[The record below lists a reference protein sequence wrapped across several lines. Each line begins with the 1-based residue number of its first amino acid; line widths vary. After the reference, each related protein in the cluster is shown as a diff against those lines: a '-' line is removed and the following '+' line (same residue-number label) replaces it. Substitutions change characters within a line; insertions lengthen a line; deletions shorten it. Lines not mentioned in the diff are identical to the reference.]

1 MAVKKRK
8 IAVCV
13 MLLLLMCFSTAAAV
27 MVTGAYTEG
36 DYEYLRTPSGAAVVY
51 FNGDPATQ
59 VLHIPDTLG
68 GLPVTSL
75 EWGAFG
81 SLHQLR
87 EVFIPDSVLSVK
99 DEAFLNCTGL
109 ETVHIGKR
117 VRLMEGNPFDG
128 CVSLK
133 NIDLPEE
140 NAAFSLVSG
149 ALIEKSE
156 MRLVCWPGGRTQKE
170 YLVPAGVRVI
180 GDSAFCGKK
189 NLQTVVIPE
198 SVHSVH
204 ATAFND
210 GYGQRMDVLLDI
222 RGSQAA
228 HAYAQKNGMRFTYEP
243 TEEEVQQ
250 QQYEQGVQLMQQG
263 RLDEAKALFE
273 QLPDHEGAQ
282 QRAQICQLLLLPVGH
297 TVQLGHWEQNGSA
310 EDGMEPI
317 EWVVAQQQ
325 QGDLLLICKSFLT
338 QRAFHVGNSDVAWK
352 TSDLRKWLNEDFL
365 QTAFDAHEQAMLGR
379 RTIVSHSPSQSQT
392 RDIVFVPSEE
402 EIQAMLPFFDLPAR
416 AHGVKDTTWSWLRDT
431 NGASMAQ
438 AWVWKQKKVSMFA
451 AAQRLPVMPAVYVR
465 YDLLRQQLLDA
476 ADMDGAVYQAAAAAF
491 DAEDYDEAHRLFG
504 LIRGYGDAQQRCDQT
519 DEIIRSLIKPGVHIF
534 FGHYEQ
540 DDDLANGPDPIEWI
554 VLDREDDRALAITK
568 DMIIA
573 PTVDNY
579 PTGET
584 VTYPYIYHQGYDK
597 WVNSID
603 TTWEKSVLRSSLNTL
618 FLEEAFTPEEQRAI
632 HLAQVEAEARPFGAT
647 SADAGADTQDRIFIL
662 SASEVSR
669 YMPMTGDRETQYS
682 KTIEKRQTYWQTKSV
697 EKRWMLRH
705 PTIYSRQ
712 GHNQVF
718 GVDENGQFTEKLQ
731 NTSPI
736 RPACWID
743 LQKAGDL
750 VRRAEPE
757 TIIDQWTV
765 GEQVTFGRF
774 EQDNSPS
781 NGDEPLQWV
790 VIARE
795 GNRALLLSRH
805 VLAAM
810 KYSKN
815 ATSTYEN
822 STMREWMNT
831 VFVPSAFN
839 EEEAAALA
847 QRTATPVRSAEGRHV
862 QDKAFV
868 LSREEVEKY
877 LPATASRIAAPTAVA
892 QRQGSGYINKLGDC
906 WWWLRSST
914 KGTKYANTV
923 RNDGTFD
930 NRSVNFATLLGVRP
944 AVWVNLD
951 RLAP

>member
-8 IAVCV
+8 IAVCI

-109 ETVHIGKR
+109 DTVHIGKR

-133 NIDLPEE
+133 SIDLPEE

-156 MRLVCWPGGRTQKE
+156 MRLVCWPGGRTE
-170 YLVPAGVRVI
+170 YMVPSGVRVI
-180 GDSAFCGKK
+180 GDSAFCGNKS
-189 NLQTVVIPE
+189 LQTVVIPE
-198 SVHSVH
+198 SVNSVH

-243 TEEEVQQ
+243 TEEEVRQ

-338 QRAFHVGNSDVAWK
+338 QRAFHVGNSNVAWK
-352 TSDLRKWLNEDFL
+352 TSDLREWLNKDFL
-365 QTAFDAHEQAMLGR
+365 EAAFDAHEQAMLGR

-392 RDIVFVPSEE
+392 RDIVFVPSVE
-402 EIQAMLPFFDLPAR
+402 EIKAMLPFFDLPAR

-438 AWVWKQKKVSMFA
+438 AWVWKQKKDGMFA

-476 ADMDGAVYQAAAAAF
+476 AGMDGAVYQAAAAAF
-491 DAEDYDEAHRLFG
+491 DAEDYDEALRLFG

-519 DEIIRSLIKPGVHIF
+519 DEIIRSLIKP
-534 FGHYEQ
+534 
-540 DDDLANGPDPIEWI
+540 A
-554 VLDREDDRALAITK
+554 
-568 DMIIA
+568 
-573 PTVDNY
+573 
-579 PTGET
+579 
-584 VTYPYIYHQGYDK
+584 
-597 WVNSID
+597 
-603 TTWEKSVLRSSLNTL
+603 
-618 FLEEAFTPEEQRAI
+618 
-632 HLAQVEAEARPFGAT
+632 
-647 SADAGADTQDRIFIL
+647 
-662 SASEVSR
+662 
-669 YMPMTGDRETQYS
+669 
-682 KTIEKRQTYWQTKSV
+682 
-697 EKRWMLRH
+697 
-705 PTIYSRQ
+705 
-712 GHNQVF
+712 
-718 GVDENGQFTEKLQ
+718 
-731 NTSPI
+731 
-736 RPACWID
+736 
-743 LQKAGDL
+743 
-750 VRRAEPE
+750 
-757 TIIDQWTV
+757 
-765 GEQVTFGRF
+765 
-774 EQDNSPS
+774 
-781 NGDEPLQWV
+781 
-790 VIARE
+790 
-795 GNRALLLSRH
+795 H
-805 VLAAM
+805 V
-810 KYSKN
+810 
-815 ATSTYEN
+815 
-822 STMREWMNT
+822 
-831 VFVPSAFN
+831 
-839 EEEAAALA
+839 
-847 QRTATPVRSAEGRHV
+847 
-862 QDKAFV
+862 
-868 LSREEVEKY
+868 
-877 LPATASRIAAPTAVA
+877 
-892 QRQGSGYINKLGDC
+892 
-906 WWWLRSST
+906 
-914 KGTKYANTV
+914 
-923 RNDGTFD
+923 
-930 NRSVNFATLLGVRP
+930 
-944 AVWVNLD
+944 
-951 RLAP
+951 